1 MASLFGPSGLGTRRS
16 GFGTPTGLAAALQP
30 PPPVTVSG
38 FDGVD
43 TSYQFEIFGIHA
55 RPARTNA
62 VYMFCKLENGT
73 YVPVYIGRAQNLSER
88 LANHER
94 KTEAINLGAQYLLV
108 HTPPAFAARVNYIE
122 AERRLIAQYDPVL
135 NTQHRGLGALLGGQR
150 S

>member
-1 MASLFGPSGLGTRRS
+1 MS
-16 GFGTPTGLAAALQP
+16 LAAKLLRPASWRLCRPCPGIWSQP
-30 PPPVTVSG
+30 ARQHTPATAGAVRG

-55 RPARTNA
+55 QPAKTNA
-62 VYMFCKLENGT
+62 VYMFCKLENGN

-108 HTPPAFAARVNYIE
+108 HTPPVYAARVNYIE
-122 AERRLIAQYDPVL
+122 AERRLITQYNPVL
-135 NTQHRGLGALLGGQR
+135 NT
-150 S
+150 